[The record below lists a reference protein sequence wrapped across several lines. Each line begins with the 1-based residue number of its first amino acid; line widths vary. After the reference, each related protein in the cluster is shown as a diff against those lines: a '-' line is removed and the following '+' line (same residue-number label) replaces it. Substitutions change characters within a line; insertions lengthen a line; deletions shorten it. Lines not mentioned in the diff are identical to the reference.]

1 MDKPTCKTA
10 ACERPTVTRDGLCRR
25 CYGKAYYLANREREI
40 ARALAYQAANPEYL
54 RSYYLANRERI
65 LRAQKTRRAANP
77 GWRPRSQT
85 PTTAAQV
92 KAWRKANAESI
103 AAKVKAYAAANREH
117 IAEVKRAWRLANP
130 EINLAYHAA
139 WKLANPE
146 LVREIG
152 REAAA
157 RRKAQKLGLVVTK
170 ADYGA
175 ILAEHGMV
183 CHICGLD
190 ILTRTDLH
198 FDHVIPL
205 ARGGAHVV
213 ENIRPSH
220 SFCNRSKGARVI

>member
-1 MDKPTCKTA
+1 MDKPTCKTLG
-10 ACERPTVTRDGLCRR
+10 CERDLCAKGMCKR
-25 CYGKAYYLANREREI
+25 CYARTKARTPAT
-40 ARALAYQAANPEYL
+40 RATVQAYN
-54 RSYYLANRERI
+54 
-65 LRAQKTRRAANP
+65 
-77 GWRPRSQT
+77 
-85 PTTAAQV
+85 
-92 KAWRKANAESI
+92 KANAEKI
-103 AAKVKAYAAANREH
+103 AAQIKVYAAANRER
-117 IAEVKRAWRLANP
+117 IAEVKRAWR
-130 EINLAYHAA
+130 
-139 WKLANPE
+139 LANPE

-170 ADYGA
+170 ADYA
-175 ILAEHGMV
+175 VILARHGMV

-190 ILTRTDLH
+190 ILTRSDLH

>member
-1 MDKPTCKTA
+1 MDKPTCKTLG
-10 ACERPTVTRDGLCRR
+10 CERDLCAKGMCKR
-25 CYGKAYYLANREREI
+25 CYARTKARTPAT
-40 ARALAYQAANPEYL
+40 RATVQAYN
-54 RSYYLANRERI
+54 
-65 LRAQKTRRAANP
+65 
-77 GWRPRSQT
+77 
-85 PTTAAQV
+85 
-92 KAWRKANAESI
+92 KANAEKI
-103 AAKVKAYAAANREH
+103 AAQIKVYAAANRER

-130 EINLAYHAA
+130 EVNAAYHAA

-170 ADYGA
+170 ADYA
-175 ILAEHGMV
+175 VILARHGMV

-190 ILTRTDLH
+190 ILTRSDLH